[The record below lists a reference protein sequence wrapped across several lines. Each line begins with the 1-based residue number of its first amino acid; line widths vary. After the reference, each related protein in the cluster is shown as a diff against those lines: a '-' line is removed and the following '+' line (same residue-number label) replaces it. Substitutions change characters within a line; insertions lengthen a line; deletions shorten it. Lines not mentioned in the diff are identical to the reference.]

1 MITFISGGARSG
13 KSSLAEKLAL
23 EVFESSNDGRLI
35 YIATA
40 AVDTGEEMADR
51 IAIHKRDRGDIWET
65 IEEPY
70 YIDEAIDQLP
80 EGSVIL
86 IDCLTVWTSHL
97 MFSENLTVP
106 AILKCL
112 EKVLSIAEIRAFSL
126 FIVSNDVNEGVPIQD
141 LHVMRYISCLEAL
154 HKRIVNASN
163 TVIETICG
171 TPVVWKRNGILSPYV
186 SFAEGGQ
193 I

>member
-1 MITFISGGARSG
+1 
-13 KSSLAEKLAL
+13 
-23 EVFESSNDGRLI
+23 
-35 YIATA
+35 
-40 AVDTGEEMADR
+40 
-51 IAIHKRDRGDIWET
+51 
-65 IEEPY
+65 
-70 YIDEAIDQLP
+70 
-80 EGSVIL
+80 
-86 IDCLTVWTSHL
+86 

-106 AILKCL
+106 AILFRL
-112 EKVLSIAEIRAFSL
+112 EKVLSIAEIRDFSL

-154 HKRIVNASN
+154 HKRIVKASD